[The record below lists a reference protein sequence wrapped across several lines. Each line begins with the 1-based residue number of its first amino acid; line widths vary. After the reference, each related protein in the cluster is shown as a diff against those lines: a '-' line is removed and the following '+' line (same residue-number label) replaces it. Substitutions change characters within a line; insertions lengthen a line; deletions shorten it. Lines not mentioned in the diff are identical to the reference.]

1 MRLALTYVVVGAI
14 LCAPLAGADRKS
26 WNKVRYVGGTV
37 AIKTSPYDWNTTIA
51 VTVNPDTI
59 VVGIAPAKIFSAQQ
73 TVRIKPSQID
83 ALLFGSGSWRRV
95 AELAGAQMPAKT
107 PGLFGLLEHRP
118 FFAILY
124 ETDDGKKAGML
135 LESYFGSEIQDVL
148 KALSGKE
155 IEFLRQ

>member
-37 AIKTSPYDWNTTIA
+37 GIKTSPYDWNTTIS

-59 VVGIAPAKIFSAQQ
+59 VISIAPAKMFSAQQ

-83 ALLFGSGSWRRV
+83 ALLFGPGAWKRV
-95 AELAGAQMPAKT
+95 AELSGAQMPSKT

-118 FFAILY
+118 
-124 ETDDGKKAGML
+124 
-135 LESYFGSEIQDVL
+135 
-148 KALSGKE
+148 
-155 IEFLRQ
+155 